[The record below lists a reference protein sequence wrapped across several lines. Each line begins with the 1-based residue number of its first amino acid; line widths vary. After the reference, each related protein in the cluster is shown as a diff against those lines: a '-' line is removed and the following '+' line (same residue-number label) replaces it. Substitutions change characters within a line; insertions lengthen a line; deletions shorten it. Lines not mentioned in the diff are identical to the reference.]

1 MTEEI
6 IKALECCQV
15 TKDNECKDCP
25 YYNESDNYLD
35 CLSKLCADTLALINQ
50 QKAKIEDLK
59 DINEHLNVFV
69 LEAREATIKEF
80 AEGLREKLYG
90 FPTVYNSA
98 FSRMIDNLVKE
109 MKGG

>member
-6 IKALECCQV
+6 IKALEYCQI
-15 TKDNECKDCP
+15 TSSKGCEACP
-25 YYNESDNYLD
+25 YYNETDETHD

-109 MKGG
+109 MIGG